1 MTMHSHPAVLQLSR
15 FLSSLILCLALAS
28 VARAGGP
35 LLVAGNAPFAAA
47 VKGQPLTWPSASL
60 TYFTDQ
66 GDLSPVLPQAAADA
80 LVADAFSS
88 WTRVS
93 TALFSATRGGQLAED
108 VSGANVSL
116 SGQTITLPVD
126 IQPTAIQTPLAVVYD
141 VDGAV
146 TDALLGQGASA
157 DCVNFSAFGGPDNF
171 DGNAHFAHA
180 IVILNGTCV
189 VNSSQIPDLRARLVR
204 ILGRTLGLGWSQLN
218 LNVLTATPLPS
229 AADLAGFP
237 VMHAREPLHCEAIT
251 ACLPAADQLRPDDR
265 SAFSQLYP
273 APAFKASTARIHGTV
288 RFSAT
293 PNGLGQPMQGVNVV
307 ASWIDPTT
315 GQPSRTFTWTSVSG
329 FRFRGNAGNAVTG
342 FTDALGLNFD
352 RFGSDD
358 PALEGTFDLAGLAS
372 PDARNLTLYQISVEP
387 LDSVWSNT
395 VGPYNPLPVQPSGQF
410 NPVAVNAFPGTD
422 TLLDIQMVGTP
433 TETRDWTSSTTFV
446 APAPVPG
453 NGEWLAALAGY
464 GNSDYYQFP
473 AEASRT
479 LTIEVTAL
487 DEKARPTLN
496 KAQPVI
502 GLWSL
507 PAPEGTPPPAAT
519 PTSFNSSNFAMS
531 SLNAVLLGTG
541 DFRIGVADLRGD
553 GRPDF
558 RYHLRVLYA
567 DSVQPARVSAAGD
580 TPITISGLGFATN
593 TGVAAGVQPAQV
605 LSLEGNQLSALAP
618 PLVDGTLDL
627 SVIDPATAATS
638 VMTGALTAGAA
649 STDVIHLIPSP
660 NPAVPVGGQTITP
673 IRFQVLEADGTTPVA
688 GATVVLSATSG
699 AALSACSGLS
709 SCSLFSDE
717 AGLVGTNVGI
727 SAIGMVTL
735 IANLAP
741 ASYSPPS
748 SAQTTISGTAS
759 TLDLVLFNP
768 RQWMAQGST
777 DTVPLQARVLSLGT
791 PQVGNTIN
799 FSLVS
804 GLAQLTVAAAVT
816 DANGF
821 ASSAAAITSMGA
833 TDVQINACVA
843 PNNAPCQKFTI
854 ASVDLSV
861 LQIQPVSGS
870 GQARPR
876 GQPFAPVVVRVT
888 DSAVPPDP
896 VRAFPVEFFQILA
909 RAAADPPPP
918 TDDIPFRQPKGMPVI
933 IGTSLQT
940 VTTDMDGLA
949 TVQPPTLSQPL
960 KIFGTASAG
969 AAQSTFL
976 LEVAD
981 GPPPVG
987 SGSKPNPVRRVPPL
1001 FPRDDAG
1008 PRPRL
1013 PRPRDLRPAPGAQG
1027 VDALPGR
1034 RCCPARTPRSG
1045 VIRFALPA
1053 APANAEIPRG
1063 TAPHP
1068 SLPAKPGPD

>member
-15 FLSSLILCLALAS
+15 WLSCLMLWVALAPA
-28 VARAGGP
+28 ARAGGP

-66 GDLSPVLPQAAADA
+66 GDLSPVLPQAAADT
-80 LVADAFSS
+80 LVADAFSR
-88 WTRVS
+88 WTGVS

-108 VSGANVSL
+108 VSGANVSS

-126 IQPTAIQTPLAVVYD
+126 IQPTAMQTPLAVVYD
-141 VDGAV
+141 ADGAV

-171 DGNAHFAHA
+171 DGNAHFTHA
-180 IVILNGTCV
+180 IVILNGTCAI
-189 VNSSQIPDLRARLVR
+189 NSSQVPDLRARLVR

-218 LNVLTATPLPS
+218 LNVLTDTPLPS

-265 SAFSQLYP
+265 SAFSLLYP
-273 APAFKASTARIHGTV
+273 TAVFKASTARIHGTV

-293 PNGLGQPMQGVNVV
+293 PNGLGQAMQGVNVV

-315 GQPSRTFTWTSVSG
+315 GQPSRIFTWTSVSG

-342 FTDALGLNFD
+342 FVDAQGLNFD

-358 PALEGTFDLAGLAS
+358 PALEGTFDLSGLTL
-372 PDARNLTLYQISVEP
+372 PNGGNQVLYQISVEP
-387 LDSVWSNT
+387 LDPLWSNT

-410 NPVAVNAFPGTD
+410 TPVAVNGSRGSD
-422 TLLDIQMVGTP
+422 TLLDIQMVGTS
-433 TETRDWTSSTTFV
+433 TETRDWTRPTTF
-446 APAPVPG
+446 AGPAPVPG

-464 GNSDYYQFP
+464 GNSDYYRFP
-473 AEASRT
+473 AQANRSV
-479 LTIEVTAL
+479 TIEVTAL
-487 DEKARPTLN
+487 DERARPTLN
-496 KAQPVI
+496 KVQPVI

-507 PAPEGTPPPAAT
+507 LAPEGTPPPAAT
-519 PTSFNSSNFAMS
+519 PTSLNSSNFAMS

-558 RYHLRVLYA
+558 RYHARVLYA

-593 TGVAAGVQPAQV
+593 TGVAAGAQPAQM
-605 LSLEGNQLSALAP
+605 LSLEANQLSALTP
-618 PLVDGTLDL
+618 PLADGTLDL
-627 SVIDPATAATS
+627 SVIDPVTAATS

-649 STDVIHLIPSP
+649 STDVIHLIPAP

-688 GATVVLSATSG
+688 GATVVLNATSG

-717 AGLVGTNVGI
+717 GGLVGTNVGI
-727 SAIGMVTL
+727 SATGVVTL

-759 TLDLVLFNP
+759 TLDLGLLNP
-768 RQWMAQGST
+768 RQWMVQGST
-777 DTVPLQARVLSLGT
+777 DTVPLQARVLSLGA
-791 PQVGNTIN
+791 PQVGRTVN
-799 FSLVS
+799 FLLAS
-804 GLAQLTVAAAVT
+804 GVAQLTVGAAVT
-816 DANGF
+816 DASGF
-821 ASSAAAITSMGA
+821 ASSTAVITSMGA
-833 TDVQINACVA
+833 ADVQINACVA

-854 ASVDLSV
+854 ASVDPSN
-861 LQIQPVSGS
+861 LQVQPVAGS
-870 GQARPR
+870 QQARPR
-876 GQPFAPVVVRVT
+876 SQAFAPVVVRVT

-896 VRAFPVEFFQILA
+896 VRAVPVDFFMVLA
-909 RAAADPPPP
+909 RVAADPPPP
-918 TDDIPFRQPKGMPVI
+918 TDDIPFRQPNGMPVI

-960 KIFGTASAG
+960 EIFGTASAG
-969 AAQSTFL
+969 TAQSTFL

-987 SGSKPNPVRRVPPL
+987 SGGKPNPDRKLPPL
-1001 FPRDDAG
+1001 SPEDDAS

-1013 PRPRDLRPAPGAQG
+1013 PRPRDPRPAPGA
-1027 VDALPGR
+1027 
-1034 RCCPARTPRSG
+1034 
-1045 VIRFALPA
+1045 
-1053 APANAEIPRG
+1053 
-1063 TAPHP
+1063 
-1068 SLPAKPGPD
+1068 